1 MLKRES
7 RVNQRHKEE
16 IILALS
22 NILKA
27 ARINL
32 FFFFLQ
38 IHLEYFKHDIGVS

>member
-32 FFFFLQ
+32 FFFLQ